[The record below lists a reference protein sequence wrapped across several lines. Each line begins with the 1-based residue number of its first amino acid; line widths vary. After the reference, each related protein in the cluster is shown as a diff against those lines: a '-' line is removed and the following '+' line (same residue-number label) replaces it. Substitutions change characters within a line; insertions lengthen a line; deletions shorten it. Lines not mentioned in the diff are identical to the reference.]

1 MPDFSIEEL
10 QQQILDLQE
19 KLKTQTSE
27 LETQKDKLSKVEKE
41 RDDAREINSKL
52 WKGVTLKDDD
62 QTPEEEPH
70 KETPEEFIDSFVK
83 EAVESIKRRTGDT
96 DIGYHN

>member
-27 LETQKDKLSKVEKE
+27 LEAQKDKLSEVEKE
-41 RDDAREINSKL
+41 RDDARKINSKL
-52 WKGVTLKDDD
+52 WKGVTLKEDEP
-62 QTPEEEPH
+62 PEEEPH

>member
-10 QQQILDLQE
+10 QQQILELQE
-19 KLKTQTSE
+19 KLNTQTSE
-27 LETQKDKLSKVEKE
+27 LETQKEKLSKVEKE
-41 RDDAREINSKL
+41 RDDAREVNSKL
-52 WKGVTLKDDD
+52 WKGIKFKEDE
-62 QTPEEEPH
+62 TPEEEIH

>member
-10 QQQILDLQE
+10 QQQILELQE
-19 KLKTQTSE
+19 KLNTQTSE
-27 LETQKDKLSKVEKE
+27 LETQKEKLSKVEKE
-41 RDDAREINSKL
+41 RDDAREVNSKL
-52 WKGVTLKDDD
+52 WKGIKFKEDE
-62 QTPEEEPH
+62 TPEEETH
-70 KETPEEFIDSFVK
+70 VETPEEFIDSFVK

>member
-10 QQQILDLQE
+10 QQQILDLQD

-27 LETQKDKLSKVEKE
+27 LETQKEKLSKVEKE
-41 RDDAREINSKL
+41 RDDAREVNSKL
-52 WKGVTLKDDD
+52 WKGITLKEDEP
-62 QTPEEEPH
+62 PEEVPH

>member
-10 QQQILDLQE
+10 QQQILELQE
-19 KLKTQTSE
+19 KLNTQTSE
-27 LETQKDKLSKVEKE
+27 LETQKEKLSKVEKE
-41 RDDAREINSKL
+41 RDDAREVNSKL
-52 WKGVTLKDDD
+52 WKGITLKEDEP
-62 QTPEEEPH
+62 PEEEPH

>member
-10 QQQILDLQE
+10 QQQILELQE
-19 KLKTQTSE
+19 KLNTQTSE
-27 LETQKDKLSKVEKE
+27 LETQKEKLSKVEKE
-41 RDDAREINSKL
+41 RDDAREVNSKL
-52 WKGVTLKDDD
+52 WKGIKFKEDE
-62 QTPEEEPH
+62 TPEEEPH